1 MASTSDRSSEPPIE
15 PRPAPGEAVPTEAKP
30 GTRAVGAPAAP
41 VEQATHPNQP
51 AAAPPTPPAAH
62 PPSHSWRKWLLSAG
76 IVVGLAVGGYF
87 VWQWT
92 RPADPPAGFA
102 KTHGRIEATRVMT
115 TTKLAGKIQEVLV
128 REGDSVDA
136 GQVVARMD
144 TRSLKA
150 QLRKAEAQLQKARDA
165 KNTAVA
171 VVAERESEL
180 RLAIENFERRK
191 ELLPSGGAS
200 KEDAD
205 ATKSKTET
213 TKAALQEA
221 RSQVIEAASTIE
233 VATAEA
239 DRLRVDIEDCSLVA
253 PVRGRIQYR
262 LAEPLEVLEAGGR
275 VLDLIDLTDVYMIL
289 YLPEEQAGRA
299 AIGAEARIILDAAP
313 EWVAP
318 AKVYYVAAEAQFT
331 PKTVETAEE
340 RQKLA
345 FQVRVRIAR
354 DLVRQYE
361 PMIMI
366 GIPGVVYVR
375 LDPNAEWP
383 ARLQVR
389 LPPPEGKK

>member
-1 MASTSDRSSEPPIE
+1 
-15 PRPAPGEAVPTEAKP
+15 
-30 GTRAVGAPAAP
+30 
-41 VEQATHPNQP
+41 
-51 AAAPPTPPAAH
+51 
-62 PPSHSWRKWLLSAG
+62 
-76 IVVGLAVGGYF
+76 
-87 VWQWT
+87 
-92 RPADPPAGFA
+92 
-102 KTHGRIEATRVMT
+102 MT

-200 KEDAD
+200 KEDVD

>member
-1 MASTSDRSSEPPIE
+1 MDFGLEFSDR
-15 PRPAPGEAVPTEAKP
+15 
-30 GTRAVGAPAAP
+30 
-41 VEQATHPNQP
+41 
-51 AAAPPTPPAAH
+51 
-62 PPSHSWRKWLLSAG
+62 L
-76 IVVGLAVGGYF
+76 
-87 VWQWT
+87 
-92 RPADPPAGFA
+92 
-102 KTHGRIEATRVMT
+102 
-115 TTKLAGKIQEVLV
+115 
-128 REGDSVDA
+128 
-136 GQVVARMD
+136 
-144 TRSLKA
+144 
-150 QLRKAEAQLQKARDA
+150 
-165 KNTAVA
+165 
-171 VVAERESEL
+171 
-180 RLAIENFERRK
+180 
-191 ELLPSGGAS
+191 
-200 KEDAD
+200 
-205 ATKSKTET
+205 
-213 TKAALQEA
+213 
-221 RSQVIEAASTIE
+221 
-233 VATAEA
+233 
-239 DRLRVDIEDCSLVA
+239 
-253 PVRGRIQYR
+253 